1 MPRNWAKPGH
11 AGIRWYSLFKKLT
24 LWMLREETGLWQHHQ
39 NCSPSSVLWIFDP
52 LLLSPAAVKPVAR
65 AVYGLGRLYHFV
77 LFVCCKW
84 RAWAATTGCPAGPH
98 SCSGHPA
105 GPQSLSGRPVGLEGP
120 CLFFS
125 CALLPFVL
133 GRDTVTTAYPATVC
147 CIESSTFPL
156 MWFL

>member
-1 MPRNWAKPGH
+1 MLRNWAKPGH

-39 NCSPSSVLWIFDP
+39 NCSPRSVLWIFDT

-65 AVYGLGRLYHFV
+65 AVYGLGQLYDFV

-84 RAWAATTGCPAGPH
+84 RARAAPTGCPAGPH
-98 SCSGHPA
+98 
-105 GPQSLSGRPVGLEGP
+105 SLSGRPVGLEGT

-125 CALLPFVL
+125 CALLPFLL

-147 CIESSTFPL
+147 CIDSLPFPL